1 MKQLLADYRA
11 TLDRLKMS
19 RYMDFPK
26 EVSFETQTVCNAAC
40 SFCPYTELE
49 RKGEK
54 MPDRLIAKIIQD
66 LREIP
71 EDLPFIV
78 SPFKVNDPLLDVR
91 LFDILW
97 EINGRLPNA
106 KVRIFTNG
114 SPLNEKN
121 IARLNAVNKVEHLWV
136 SLNHYEAAPYEELM
150 KIPFDRTLANLDLLH
165 RKKASGWFD
174 HDVWVSRVCDETPA
188 DQGFVDFV
196 KDRYPLFGL
205 GTIFKSEWLGQVPGL
220 NSLRK
225 IPLVGCA
232 RWWELSIISTGKVS
246 FCCMDGKAEYPIGDV
261 SESSVLEVYN
271 NPAYRKFRESFVTRA
286 EGSPC
291 LACTHF

>member
-1 MKQLLADYRA
+1 MKELLADYRA
-11 TLDRLKMS
+11 MLDRLKRS

-40 SFCPYTELE
+40 SFCPYPELE
-49 RKGEK
+49 RKGDK
-54 MPDRLIAKIIQD
+54 MPDSLIAKIIDD
-66 LREIP
+66 LLEIP
-71 EDLPFIV
+71 DDLPFTI

-91 LFDILW
+91 LFDILG
-97 EINGRLPNA
+97 EVNARLPNA
-106 KVRIFTNG
+106 KIRIFTNG
-114 SPLNEKN
+114 SPLTVKN
-121 IARLNAVNKVEHLWV
+121 ISRVNAVKNVEHLWV
-136 SLNHYEAAPYEELM
+136 SLNHYEAEPYEELM
-150 KIPFDRTLANLDLLH
+150 KIPLDRTLDNLDLLH
-165 RKKASGWFD
+165 KKKAEGEFTQ
-174 HDVWVSRVCDETPA
+174 DVWVSRVCDETAA
-188 DQGFVDFV
+188 DQGFVNFV
-196 KDRYPLFGL
+196 RDRYPLFGL

-225 IPLVGCA
+225 TPLVGCA

-271 NPAYRKFRESFVTRA
+271 NPAYRQYRERFITRA